1 MPEQEQPPGQEQPD
15 SHLTR
20 RERME
25 RDHSEVV
32 IALVDGHW
40 QAVITEP
47 DAELIMHHR
56 TLDELLDRL
65 EAVLSQRK

>member
-1 MPEQEQPPGQEQPD
+1 MTGQGQPPGQDQPD

-20 RERME
+20 RERLE
-25 RDHSEVV
+25 RDHPEVQ
-32 IALVDGHW
+32 IRLRDGRW

-47 DAELIMHHR
+47 GAELVMVHR